1 MSWGQQGLGVS
12 SVTRRGS
19 WESGSR
25 SAPAEVPPP
34 APSKTVGGPELLA
47 EKPLHVEGCGHQRVW
62 PCLVLPMKT
71 LKADSLSHLAG
82 VCRVPASSVPTPRG
96 HRARHHPADSCST
109 QEPTRSINNQVLL
122 DKFADGIDCRK
133 ENLLQVPKCSSSQP
147 LCN

>member
-12 SVTRRGS
+12 SVARRGS

-34 APSKTVGGPELLA
+34 APSKTAGGPELLA
-47 EKPLHVEGCGHQRVW
+47 RKPLHVEGCGCQRVW
-62 PCLVLPMKT
+62 PCLVLPTKT

-82 VCRVPASSVPTPRG
+82 VCRVPASSEPMPRG
-96 HRARHHPADSCST
+96 HRATADSCST

-122 DKFADGIDCRK
+122 DKLTDDIDCRK
-133 ENLLQVPKCSSSQP
+133 EKLLQVPKMEQFTAS
-147 LCN
+147 L